1 MALPRNAPPVG
12 AAHTLSTAEPSA
24 FHVTR
29 QSHVTSLRGWF
40 LADEAVAPRLLAGL
54 VSSGFKVVHREHY
67 RDFFFDSPTLRL
79 PDSSIPDSPTHQ
91 SPTPRL
97 IAWMIIALEWLYRI
111 TATLP
116 KAVPSPFWPTAT
128 TR

>member
-1 MALPRNAPPVG
+1 MALPRNASPVG
-12 AAHTLSTAEPSA
+12 AAHTLSTAESSA

-67 RDFFFDSPTLRL
+67 RDFFFDSPT
-79 PDSSIPDSPTHQ
+79 HQ
-91 SPTPRL
+91 SPTLRLINPRL
-97 IAWMIIALEWLYRI
+97 LVSWRWMIIALEWLYRI